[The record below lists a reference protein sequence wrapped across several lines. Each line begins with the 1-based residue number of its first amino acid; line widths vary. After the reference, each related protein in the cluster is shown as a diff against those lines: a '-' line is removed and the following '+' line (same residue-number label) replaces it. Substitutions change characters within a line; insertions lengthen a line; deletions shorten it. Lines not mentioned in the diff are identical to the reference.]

1 MSDIFR
7 TQNNTPPI
15 YVESSRDFQ
24 LFCRL
29 FDTIV
34 NSLRFRIKTILNLT
48 NPMKLNDRMLK
59 LYATKV
65 GFITDREIDANV
77 LRYILAAFPYI
88 IKNKGTKLGIEQAVY
103 TILKAENT
111 VDPPYVE
118 VINKFYENGKF
129 VPNKSYIINIY
140 LAARIY
146 NRVALE
152 EILKY
157 VIPAGYIYNILL
169 YDVDSSKFTQI
180 DTVEAVLT
188 DSINVVKAPA
198 AFLGGIRAIGLC
210 VDYKNVSTDFA
221 IDDYNDDL
229 YDQTVNIGVKQKI
242 TQVLEVKPKI
252 NVIKTSAFLTNGI
265 RSVDEVTSKLRVF
278 DTIGTNDIGVD
289 NTIRGE
295 VNTESMFATNVVKT
309 QTAITNGIRGVDD
322 TVSKLE
328 INSDI
333 INSSSLNALE
343 AKTTLTNGIL
353 SNNEEEQ

>member
-1 MSDIFR
+1 MADIFR

-48 NPMKLNDRMLK
+48 NPMKLNDRMLQ

-65 GFITDREIDANV
+65 GFITDKEIDANV

-118 VINKFYENGKF
+118 VINKSYEDGKLND
-129 VPNKSYIINIY
+129 NKSYVINIY

-146 NRVALE
+146 NKVALE
-152 EILKY
+152 ELLKY

-169 YDVDSSKFTQI
+169 YDVTASSLTRF

-188 DSINVVKAPA
+188 DSVDVIKTPA
-198 AFLGGIRAIGLC
+198 AFIGGIRAIGLC
-210 VDYKNVSTDFA
+210 IDYKHVETNISV
-221 IDDYNDDL
+221 DDYNDD
-229 YDQTVNIGVKQKI
+229 TFNIGKKKSANQK
-242 TQVLEVKPKI
+242 TSVKPKI
-252 NVIKTSAFLTNGI
+252 NVIKTSTFLTNGI
-265 RSVDEVTSKLRVF
+265 RAVDTVLSKTVNIDDDFGVNDINLSSHADGRVDSEVTIQTNVIKRTQ
-278 DTIGTNDIGVD
+278 TILTNDI
-289 NTIRGE
+289 
-295 VNTESMFATNVVKT
+295 
-309 QTAITNGIRGVDD
+309 
-322 TVSKLE
+322 
-328 INSDI
+328 
-333 INSSSLNALE
+333 LN
-343 AKTTLTNGIL
+343 KD
-353 SNNEEEQ
+353 EEES

>member
-1 MSDIFR
+1 MVDIFR

-48 NPMKLNDRMLK
+48 NPMKLNDRMLQ

-65 GFITDREIDANV
+65 GFITDKEIDANV

-118 VINKFYENGKF
+118 VINKSYENGELNN
-129 VPNKSYIINIY
+129 NKSYIINIY

-146 NRVALE
+146 NKVALE
-152 EILKY
+152 ELLKY

-169 YDVDSSKFTQI
+169 YDVTASSLTKF

-188 DSINVVKAPA
+188 DSVDVIKTPA
-198 AFLGGIRAIGLC
+198 AFIGGIRAIGLY
-210 VDYKNVSTDFA
+210 VNYKHVETNISV
-221 IDDYNDDL
+221 NDDSE
-229 YDQTVNIGVKQKI
+229 DTFDIGVKKSVTNDTTFKTSVNINTKQKAVHK
-242 TQVLEVKPKI
+242 TEVKPKV
-252 NVIKTSAFLTNGI
+252 NVIKTSTFLTNGI
-265 RSVDEVTSKLRVF
+265 RAVDTVLSKTVNIDDDLSV
-278 DTIGTNDIGVD
+278 NDIGLNSTVD
-289 NTIRGE
+289 GRVDSEADIQ
-295 VNTESMFATNVVKT
+295 TNVIKT
-309 QTAITNGIRGVDD
+309 Q
-322 TVSKLE
+322 
-328 INSDI
+328 
-333 INSSSLNALE
+333 
-343 AKTTLTNGIL
+343 TTLTNGIL
-353 SNNEEEQ
+353 NKDEEE